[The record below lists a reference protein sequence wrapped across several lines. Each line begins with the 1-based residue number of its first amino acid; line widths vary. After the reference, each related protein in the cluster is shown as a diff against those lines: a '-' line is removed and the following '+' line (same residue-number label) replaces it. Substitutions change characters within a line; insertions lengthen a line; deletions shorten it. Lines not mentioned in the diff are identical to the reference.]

1 MLLTISVYLK
11 SFLINFFPS
20 RITILLLTLDLL
32 GKKWSHSFPNLF
44 IIVDLIEKNGAI
56 VFQIFSSSFTDLK
69 SKDSKFSSAFL
80 N

>member
-11 SFLINFFPS
+11 SFLTNFFPS
-20 RITILLLTLDLL
+20 LITILLLTYLI
-32 GKKWSHSFPNLF
+32 GKQWSHSFPNLF